1 MAAHKTIADL
11 VHADKWDD
19 GPVEVWVDLE
29 RAKEFFTSDGIV
41 VEMPPAQALEL
52 SEALADKARLAL
64 AGKYEHHYEGENGEE
79 ID

>member
-11 VHADKWDD
+11 PKVVKWDD
-19 GPVEVWVDLE
+19 EPIEIWIDVD
-29 RAKEFFTSDGIV
+29 KEDTWSDGYSITCTP
-41 VEMPPAQALEL
+41 ELALEL
-52 SEALADKARLAL
+52 AASLITKASLAL